1 MINHDK
7 QATIHLHRKRIGDH
21 WIFFT
26 NQTVSPE
33 HIGPWAEALYNEF
46 RLLEGNSSAVDAL
59 LLVDTSLVDVGMY
72 VHYHYHREVI
82 LTDVAT
88 VETYL
93 RAQWQ
98 LQQVCF
104 DRVRALEP
112 LPAPPHGYISAL
124 HEGGRLV
131 VGTLDGLEYQWRE
144 FIESERQAFMILP
157 IDFYDDWAHTNQ
169 WVETMTSG
177 SMDKWVFGVI
187 LPYTTACVEGSIG
200 EEEAGDEE
208 ELWALLT
215 EKLLFGLEK
224 AHRHDDTEPIICYV
238 TGAGS
243 DNYFSLPIGRC
254 ITFRGIANTLL
265 IMPKN
270 GAF

>member
-1 MINHDK
+1 MRNHNK
-7 QATIHLHRKRIGDH
+7 QATIRLHRKRIGDH
-21 WIFFT
+21 WIFLT
-26 NQTVSPE
+26 DQTISPE
-33 HIGPWAEALYNEF
+33 HIGLWAEALYNELHMVKEG
-46 RLLEGNSSAVDAL
+46 LLV
-59 LLVDTSLVDVGMY
+59 VDTSLVDVGMY
-72 VHYHYHREVI
+72 VQYHYHREVI

-88 VETYL
+88 LETYPT
-93 RAQWQ
+93 AQWQ

-131 VGTLDGLEYQWRE
+131 VGTLDGLEYQWGE
-144 FIESERQAFMILP
+144 LIESERQAVMILP
-157 IDFYDDWAHTNQ
+157 IDFYGDWDHTNR

-177 SMDKWVFGVI
+177 SMGKWVSGVI
-187 LPYTTACVEGSIG
+187 LPYATVCVDGSIG